1 MTTTVPAEYI
11 VVDSDNI
18 PAYTIEDCINFVL
31 LNNPSMTEAELLKK
45 MEEANLSLSKINF
58 LPDLEV
64 EAYYEE
70 LKDTPINENQ
80 QTTQKYGRTKESIK
94 LTQSIYDGG
103 AKYYSL
109 KEAEANVASAEY
121 KLRKQTLI
129 LIYEVKKAYLDY
141 THFKEVLDV
150 KMEKF
155 ESSRDFYEVMEFEYK
170 EGTISRL
177 MLIDAKMFFHNSIV
191 ELRTVVSDYEYAAA
205 KLNILMGRDFDAPLK
220 TVGISESYLQRIA
233 APNPHKALFEALLNR
248 PEVFDL
254 ASQVEAYQMRL
265 KKEKAGYQP
274 NLDIEGEYNFMQHD
288 DQYDDFEDWN
298 VKFKVSLPVFFGQ
311 LKTKDKVAMVKAA
324 LKVTEAQRQQLKERI
339 SFEVNRMC
347 SKLNTSR
354 ITFMTAQEKLKLG
367 TDRQNIYQVEE
378 ELGELSRKNMT
389 LSNMDYYDIKEDYL
403 NALYNYYLD
412 RIVLDSV
419 VASKNTQ
426 MLF

>member
-1 MTTTVPAEYI
+1 
-11 VVDSDNI
+11 
-18 PAYTIEDCINFVL
+18 
-31 LNNPSMTEAELLKK
+31 MTEYELLKK
-45 MEEANLSLSKINF
+45 MEEANLSLSKTNF
-58 LPDLEV
+58 LPDLEI

-80 QTTQKYGRTKESIK
+80 QNTQKYGRTKEGIK
-94 LTQSIYDGG
+94 LTQSVYDGG

-121 KLRKQTLI
+121 KLRKQTLD

-141 THFKEVLDV
+141 SHFKEVLDV

-155 ESSRDFYEVMEFEYK
+155 EACRDFYEVMEFEHK

-177 MLIDAKMFFHNSIV
+177 TLIDSKMFFHDSIV
-191 ELRTVVSDYEYAAA
+191 ELRSAVSDYEYAAA
-205 KLNILMGRDFDAPLK
+205 KLNILMGRDFDAPLR
-220 TVGISESYLQRIA
+220 TVGISEAYLQRIV
-233 APNPHKALFEALLNR
+233 APNPHKALFSALLNR

-254 ASQVEAYQMRL
+254 ASQIEAYRMRL

-274 NLDIEGEYNFMQHD
+274 NLDIEGEYNFTQHD

-298 VKFKVSLPVFFGQ
+298 VKFKVSLPILFGQ
-311 LKTKDKVAMVKAA
+311 LKTRNKVAMTKAA
-324 LKVTEAQRQQLKERI
+324 LEITEAQRQQLKERI

-354 ITFMTAQEKLKLG
+354 IAVMAAQEKLKLG
-367 TDRQNIYQVEE
+367 GDRQNIYQVEE
-378 ELGELSRKNMT
+378 ELGELSRKDMT
-389 LSNMDYYDIKEDYL
+389 LFNMDYFDIKEDYL
-403 NALYNYYLD
+403 DALHSYYLD
-412 RIVLDSV
+412 RITLDNV
-419 VASKNTQ
+419 IASKNTQ